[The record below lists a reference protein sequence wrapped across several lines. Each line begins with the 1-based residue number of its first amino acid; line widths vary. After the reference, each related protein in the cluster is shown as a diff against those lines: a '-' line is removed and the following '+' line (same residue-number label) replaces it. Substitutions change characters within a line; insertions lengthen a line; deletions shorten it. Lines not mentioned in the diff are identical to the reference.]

1 MAISS
6 DGAAVVVPA
15 PGSDDKG
22 NPRTSDG
29 AGIRTSPL
37 NVGFPSGQSG
47 SKVRRQPGRSA
58 R

>member
-1 MAISS
+1 MAISQ
-6 DGAAVVVPA
+6 DGAGVIVPT

-22 NPRTSDG
+22 QPRATTG

-47 SKVRRQPGRSA
+47 SKVRRQPGRGY